1 MMKLSKALMLSVSGL
16 MFMSGGSLASIHNLT
31 SFNSPGAVT
40 FVHTPY
46 THTSHPEETL
56 LSSAF
61 YPLPE
66 NSGRV
71 REGFKPTLSL
81 PKSLG
86 RVEKR
91 QGDKIKL
98 AATCFVTDTSA
109 CSGNEFAGNNADDT
123 GHGAPGGPGDGD
135 DYDLDNEERCRQEG
149 YTLSS
154 CLPGETPATPC
165 PYDNS
170 IFAECTCP
178 TGYTTCESPYFGV
191 GEACGNKYA
200 SCECNPCTGYD
211 YTSVPE
217 GYVQEGESCLGC
229 DGQEHYKIKPNP
241 CDGFLDCGSMGGETG
256 ANSCLSGSVTKY
268 DNCKPCPNLGTLSSC
283 PAGYSCTFEECSGL
297 SYKSGCSPNYTYFC
311 TQPQTDCRAL
321 GYTETSCSGSA
332 LKCPY
337 NSTLLFCL

>member
-1 MMKLSKALMLSVSGL
+1 MMKLSKALMFISASGL
-16 MFMSGGSLASIHNLT
+16 LFIPCGISLAAYLPRSSLPDAIT
-31 SFNSPGAVT
+31 SVYN
-40 FVHTPY
+40 
-46 THTSHPEETL
+46 THFTYTSHPEEML
-56 LSSAF
+56 LSSAL
-61 YPLPE
+61 YPLP
-66 NSGRV
+66 
-71 REGFKPTLSL
+71 KD
-81 PKSLG
+81 LG
-86 RVEKR
+86 RGWGR
-91 QGDKIKL
+91 FHNTTLIQL
-98 AATCFVTDTSA
+98 ASVCFVTDTND
-109 CSGNEFAGNNADDT
+109 CTGNNFFNADNDDT
-123 GHGAPGGPGDGD
+123 GHGTPGGPGNGD
-135 DYDLDNEERCRQEG
+135 DYDLDNAERCKKEG
-149 YTLSS
+149 YTQTS
-154 CLPGETPATPC
+154 CLPGETPANPC

-178 TGYTTCESPYFGV
+178 AGYTTCESPYFGV

-229 DGQEHYKIKPNP
+229 DGQEHFKIKPNP
-241 CDGFLDCGSMGGETG
+241 CDGFLDCGSMGGDTG
-256 ANSCLSGSVTKY
+256 ANSCLSGTTTLY

-337 NSTLLFCL
+337 NPTLLFCL